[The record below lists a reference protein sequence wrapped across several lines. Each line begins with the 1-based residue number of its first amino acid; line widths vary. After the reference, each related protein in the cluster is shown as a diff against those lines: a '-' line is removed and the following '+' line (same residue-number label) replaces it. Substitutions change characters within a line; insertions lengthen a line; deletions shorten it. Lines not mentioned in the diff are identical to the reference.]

1 MNSALALILSLAA
14 GLFTYYVYARYIDQ
28 RVIQADPRKATPARL
43 YMDGVDFMPTSKHV
57 LFGYQFKSIA
67 ALGPVTGP
75 IIAMQWGWLPAFLWV
90 ILGTMF
96 IGWVQDYTSVM
107 IGVRNEGQTF
117 GALSY
122 RLISPRGRITLLAF
136 IFFYLIL
143 IVAAFGKIV
152 GDMMAA
158 VPSVPVAIV
167 ALVIVGLGAGYLIY
181 RKHADI
187 LYTTLGMV
195 VLALLAVWLGT
206 SLPIKASPMTWVI
219 FALAFSYAGA
229 VLPIWL
235 YGQPINYISF
245 YLVFLGMIGAGIG
258 VLVGH
263 PTFTIPAFTKWTI
276 PLGPIWPLLFV
287 TVACGAISGWHSLVS
302 SSGSARQLEK
312 ETDARY
318 VGAGSMI
325 SEMVLATLSIIIA
338 AATFASFKDYGGAL
352 AKGPAYIFATGMSGL
367 LNFLGISP
375 AFGQAFAGAMYVIL
389 AITVMQLVL
398 RVARLSTTELLGD
411 YIPVM
416 RNMYVTAALVAIICW
431 ALIATGTWQYIW
443 TLFGGSNQLMAA
455 LALMLVSIWLKQS
468 GRNWHFTF
476 WPMLFMFVTTV
487 VALVM
492 TGIKLFQTAGKL
504 SAGAVKPPAGQTVAV
519 AVGGNYVSGVI
530 AFVLVVAALVLV
542 VDGLRVFFT
551 SRPATAGAQAGQ
563 AASTAD

>member
-1 MNSALALILSLAA
+1 VNSALALVLSLAA
-14 GLFTYYVYARYIDQ
+14 GLFTYHVYARYVDQ
-28 RVIQADPRKATPARL
+28 RIIQADARRATPARL

-96 IGWVQDYTSVM
+96 IGWVQDYTSCM

-167 ALVIVGLGAGYLIY
+167 ALVVVGLGAGYLIY

-187 LYTTLGMV
+187 VYTTLGMV
-195 VLALLAVWLGT
+195 VLALLAIWLGT
-206 SLPIKASPMTWVI
+206 GVPIKASPMTWVI

-258 VLVGH
+258 VFVGH

-318 VGAGSMI
+318 VGAGAMI

-338 AATFASFKDYGGAL
+338 AATFASFKDYGAAL

-367 LNFLGISP
+367 LNFLGISQE
-375 AFGQAFAGAMYVIL
+375 FGKAFAGAMYVIL

-411 YIPVM
+411 YIPIM

-455 LALMLVSIWLKQS
+455 LALMLVSIWLKQT

-476 WPMLFMFVTTV
+476 WPMLFMFATTV
-487 VALVM
+487 CALVL
-492 TGIKLFQTAGKL
+492 TGIKLFRAPALLLAGKI
-504 SAGAVKPPAGQTVAV
+504 KPPAGQTVAM
-519 AVGGNYVSGVI
+519 AIGGNYVSGVI
-530 AFVLVVAALVLV
+530 AFLLVLAALVLV
-542 VDGLRVFFT
+542 VDGLRVFFAA
-551 SRPATAGAQAGQ
+551 RPSAEAGATQAS
-563 AASTAD
+563 STAD

>member
-263 PTFTIPAFTKWTI
+263 PTFTIPAFTQWTI

-492 TGIKLFQTAGKL
+492 TGMKLFQTAGKL

-530 AFVLVVAALVLV
+530 AFVLVLAALVLV
-542 VDGLRVFFT
+542 VDGLRVFFA
-551 SRPATAGAQAGQ
+551 SRPAAAGAQTGQ

>member
-1 MNSALALILSLAA
+1 VNSALALVLSLAA

-28 RVIQADPRKATPARL
+28 RVIQADPRRATPARL

-90 ILGTMF
+90 IFGTML
-96 IGWVQDYTSVM
+96 IGWVQDYTSIM
-107 IGVRNEGQTF
+107 IGVRNDGQTF

-122 RLISPRGRITLLAF
+122 HLISPRGRITLLAF

-187 LYTTLGMV
+187 VYTTLGMV
-195 VLALLAVWLGT
+195 VLALLAIWLGT
-206 SLPIKASPMTWVI
+206 VLPVKASAMTWVL

-263 PTFTIPAFTKWTI
+263 PDFTIPAFTKWTI

-318 VGAGSMI
+318 VGAGAMI
-325 SEMVLATLSIIIA
+325 AEMVLATLSIIIA
-338 AATFASFKDYGGAL
+338 AATFASFKDFGGAL
-352 AKGPAYIFATGMSGL
+352 AKGPAFIFATGMSGL

-375 AFGQAFAGAMYVIL
+375 EFGKAFAGAMYVIL

-411 YIPVM
+411 YVPVM
-416 RNMYVTAALVAIICW
+416 RNMYVTAALVAVICW
-431 ALIATGTWQYIW
+431 ILIATGTWQYIW

-487 VALVM
+487 VALLM
-492 TGIKLFQTAGKL
+492 TGIKLFRAPALLLAGKI
-504 SAGAVKPPAGQTVAV
+504 KPPAGQTIGLAV
-519 AVGGNYVSGVI
+519 AGNYVSGVI
-530 AFVLVVAALVLV
+530 AFVLVLAAVVLAW
-542 VDGLRVFFT
+542 DGLRVFFG
-551 SRPATAGAQAGQ
+551 SRPAAAGAQAGQ
-563 AASTAD
+563 SASTAD